1 MQMKLFRSIVC
12 IYRPKYSMPCFCA
25 GLCLCTAASLVSG
38 FIGFYVYDQ
47 HVKCMEEMEEEC
59 FYKLGLD
66 DTVVIDTIYF
76 DKQSMPYK

>member
-1 MQMKLFRSIVC
+1 
-12 IYRPKYSMPCFCA
+12 MPCFCA
-25 GLCLCTAASLVSG
+25 GLCLCTAATLVSG

-47 HVKCMEEMEEEC
+47 HVKCIEEMEEEMEEEC
-59 FYKLGLD
+59 FYKPGLD